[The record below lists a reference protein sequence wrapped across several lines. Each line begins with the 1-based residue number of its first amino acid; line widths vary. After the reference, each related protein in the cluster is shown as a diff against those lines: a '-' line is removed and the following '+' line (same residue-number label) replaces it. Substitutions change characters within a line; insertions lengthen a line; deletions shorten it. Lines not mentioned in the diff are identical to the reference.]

1 MMSKEDDQDA
11 EWVSLLADGE
21 LPAQDLARTMA
32 RLANSVDAHQT
43 WDSYQLIGQVMRSGG
58 ANARA
63 HDPQFV
69 QKLRLKLDQEAINVE
84 AVDAV
89 HIRAKGQNSI
99 NVVSANDGWWRRVAG
114 FASVA
119 LVGVLAWQGY
129 VLMDGYG
136 PGAAPQMAQAG
147 GSAAVAA
154 SGVANVNGELQA
166 VMLRDPRLDAL
177 LAAHRQFGGTSAL
190 QMPSGFLRN
199 ATFIEGQR

>member
-1 MMSKEDDQDA
+1 MSKEDDQDA

-21 LPAQDLARTMA
+21 LSAQDLARTMA
-32 RLANSVDAHQT
+32 RLGNSADAHRT
-43 WDSYQLIGQVMRSGG
+43 WDSYQLIGEVMRSGG

-63 HDPQFV
+63 HDPHFV
-69 QKLRLKLDQEAINVE
+69 QKLRRKLDQEAIKVE

-89 HIRAKGQNSI
+89 PIRATGQNSI

-114 FASVA
+114 LASVA

-129 VLMDGYG
+129 VLMDRH
-136 PGAAPQMAQAG
+136 GAGASPQMAQAG
-147 GSAAVAA
+147 GSAAVVA
-154 SGVANVNGELQA
+154 SSVANANGELQA
-166 VMLRDPRLDAL
+166 VMLRDPQLDAL